1 MGVLKD
7 CWHFRCLAVGCGG
20 IKNPGYLAVTGV
32 WIADPGGDY
41 LRASL
46 VLLMIAAATL

>member
-1 MGVLKD
+1 MGVLKLWVLD
-7 CWHFRCLAVGCGG
+7 QETAGT
-20 IKNPGYLAVTGV
+20 KNPGYLAVTGV
-32 WIADPGGDY
+32 WIAGLIGDY

>member
-1 MGVLKD
+1 MGVLKLSA
-7 CWHFRCLAVGCGG
+7 LAQEIDGT
-20 IKNPGYLAVTGV
+20 KNPGYLAVTGV
-32 WIADPGGDY
+32 SIAGLIGDY